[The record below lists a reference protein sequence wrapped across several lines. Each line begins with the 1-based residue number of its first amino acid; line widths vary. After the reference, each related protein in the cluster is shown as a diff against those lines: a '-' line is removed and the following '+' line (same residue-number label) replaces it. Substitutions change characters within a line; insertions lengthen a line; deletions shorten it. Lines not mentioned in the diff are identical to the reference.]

1 MGLRAEFCPCLS
13 LIYGGRWLQIQSVL
27 QDADD
32 VRAIFIDPRPIVLA
46 NHVPVGMPNLL
57 GYPVNSGRACSQQLT
72 CVGVP
77 ALARPSITNQARAH
91 ANLEEPIAHNKV
103 IINCTINSS
112 CVP

>member
-1 MGLRAEFCPCLS
+1 M
-13 LIYGGRWLQIQSVL
+13 GGRWLQIQSVL

-57 GYPVNSGRACSQQLT
+57 GYPVNKGRACSQQLT

-77 ALARPSITNQARAH
+77 ALARPSITNPSSAQVGF
-91 ANLEEPIAHNKV
+91 EEPITHNK
-103 IINCTINSS
+103 IIG
-112 CVP
+112 VWQAAFAV

>member
-27 QDADD
+27 QGVDD

-57 GYPVNSGRACSQQLT
+57 GYPVNKGRACSQQLT

-77 ALARPSITNQARAH
+77 ALARPSIKN
-91 ANLEEPIAHNKV
+91 P
-103 IINCTINSS
+103 
-112 CVP
+112 